1 MQDISK
7 DFNQLLTDLN
17 KLIDKNNL
25 NTTTLSN
32 DQQRARDDLR
42 LSFVAKYKKDI
53 QYDIKVKE
61 ISDLEIDVKKQ
72 MT

>member
-1 MQDISK
+1 VQDISK